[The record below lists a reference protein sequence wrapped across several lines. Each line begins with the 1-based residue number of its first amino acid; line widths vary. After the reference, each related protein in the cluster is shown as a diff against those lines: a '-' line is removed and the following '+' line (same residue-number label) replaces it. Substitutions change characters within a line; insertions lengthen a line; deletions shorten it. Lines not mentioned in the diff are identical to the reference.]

1 MQVKNKSARVWTVS
15 GVLCVPG
22 QTTDVPNGNPADVK
36 GNDDLEVVD
45 FKDVE
50 FTEEK
55 VMTANELKAALDEK
69 GIEYKTNASKAD
81 LQALLDSAE

>member
-22 QTTDVPNGNPADVK
+22 QITDVPGGNPADVK
-36 GNDDLEVVD
+36 GNSDLEVVQVQ
-45 FKDVE
+45 DVE
-50 FTEEK
+50 FKE
-55 VMTANELKAALDEK
+55 VVSLTANELKAALDEK

-81 LQALLDSAE
+81 LQALLDGAE